1 MCSCC
6 LVISKWNHKYF
17 KSYLKLKY
25 IIKHVIPN
33 CNLCFYYELGTYV
46 KKKRTVLKQNA
57 HHFIFFSIFL
67 ECEKLD
73 WDLRP
78 NPSPLYRMHIQTII
92 HSDALLL
99 ERILSKIENTQ
110 NLSWNIWVHRFSEN
124 TRVTAV
130 YILWLIVWCFPKK
143 KVLVERIQVCWW
155 HLPFGLRWKHTSI
168 AMSLGILIVVF
179 ASFGFITTHAGKSE
193 LKH

>member
-46 KKKRTVLKQNA
+46 KKKRTILKQNA

-124 TRVTAV
+124 TRLTTV
-130 YILWLIVWCFPKK
+130 YIWWLIVWSFPK
-143 KVLVERIQVCWW
+143 KVLVERIQVAHVLVALTLWFTLKTHVYCNVSWNIDS
-155 HLPFGLRWKHTSI
+155 GLCQFRVYNN
-168 AMSLGILIVVF
+168 ACR
-179 ASFGFITTHAGKSE
+179 
-193 LKH
+193 